1 MEKWVDELFA
11 LIFSLLPF
19 GKEGLKDFLF
29 GHGLGPVWTVARDYV
44 FNYRVWLLGVAPCVL
59 LERWRP
65 AVRGNQARQASLRL
79 DLLYPVGKFLLLPV
93 TAAWVGVITTFYHRT
108 FPFLDAGLLDGQPL
122 AVQMIGAF
130 LIGDLAFY
138 VSHRLRHSVK
148 WFWYFHVI
156 HHSQENLNPMT
167 TYRTHFFDGVIE
179 TLIRTFPM
187 ALVGGRPVAWTLF
200 IVLNNFWSYFLHANG
215 IRSGNGVVG
224 PERKVRET
232 GRWCYAAA

>member
-1 MEKWVDELFA
+1 
-11 LIFSLLPF
+11 
-19 GKEGLKDFLF
+19 
-29 GHGLGPVWTVARDYV
+29 
-44 FNYRVWLLGVAPCVL
+44 WLLGVAPCVL

-65 AVRGNQARQASLRL
+65 AVRGNQARRASLRL

-93 TAAWVGVITTFYHRT
+93 TAAWVGVITTVYHRT
-108 FPFLDAGLLDGQPL
+108 FPFLDTGLLDGQPL

-138 VSHRLRHSVK
+138 VSHRLRHSVQ

-167 TYRTHFFDGVIE
+167 TYRTHFFDGAIE

-200 IVLNNFWSYFLHANG
+200 IALNNSWSYFLHANVRTNLGPLRYILASPQFHRVHHSVEPRHFDRNFGEHIVVWDWLFGTMVKDFACYPPTGVAG
-215 IRSGNGVVG
+215 I
-224 PERKVRET
+224 E
-232 GRWCYAAA
+232 